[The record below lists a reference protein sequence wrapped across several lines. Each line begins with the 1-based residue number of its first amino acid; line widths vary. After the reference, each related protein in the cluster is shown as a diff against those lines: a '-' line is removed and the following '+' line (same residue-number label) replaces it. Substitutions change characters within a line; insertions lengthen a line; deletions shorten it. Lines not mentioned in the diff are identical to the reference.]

1 MTNELI
7 KLTYTKEMEKQDKL
21 WETEEE
27 DTVVM
32 ERLFKEIVKE
42 AKEKGFTGYCDIYQ
56 GPGEAICEIFTT
68 KEEYEL
74 SVSTMM
80 DTLMVGY
87 CKPLMEY
94 LEKYLNTNLS
104 KTKMDRYLF
113 ANMVV
118 GEGSE
123 CLWRE
128 IVNDNSMFKQLM
140 DDESDDLTETIARNL
155 SKMTIDDLNRL
166 SEKYYLGIEI
176 CNC

>member
-7 KLTYTKEMEKQDKL
+7 KLTYTKEMEEQDRL

-68 KEEYEL
+68 EEEYEL
-74 SVSTMM
+74 SLVEMQ
-80 DTLMVGY
+80 DTFMVGY
-87 CKPLMEY
+87 CKPLIEG
-94 LEKYLNTNLS
+94 LEKYLNANLS
-104 KTKMDRYLF
+104 KTKIDRYLF
-113 ANMVV
+113 ASMVI
-118 GEGSE
+118 GEGSQ

-128 IVNDNSMFKQLM
+128 IVNDDLRFNQLM
-140 DDESDDLTETIARNL
+140 NDDSDTIAETISENL
-155 SKMTIDDLNRL
+155 SRMTIDDLNRL
-166 SEKYYLGIEI
+166 SEKYYLGVEI